1 MTVVRR
7 VLTWTW
13 QLALLVLLGVL
24 AVQLWFLGWIAYWK
38 YENPRETAFMERELD
53 RLQDKNAQARLRH
66 QWVAYERISVHLK
79 RAVVTS
85 EDARFV
91 EHEGVDWDAVAKAYE
106 ENMKRGRPAKGGS
119 TISQQLAKNLFL
131 SSEKSYLRKAQEL
144 VITTMLEWMWDKR
157 RILEVYLNVVEWGEG
172 VFGAEAAARH
182 YYGVGAHQLGAEQAA
197 RLAAFLPSPK
207 RYGRIR
213 SGRYLDARTAA
224 ILRWMPSA
232 QIP

>member
-1 MTVVRR
+1 MRGFR
-7 VLTWTW
+7 LVLRWTW
-13 QLALLVLLGVL
+13 RLLLLAVLGLLAL
-24 AVQLWFLGWIAYWK
+24 QLWYLGWIAFWK
-38 YENPRETAFMERELD
+38 YENPRETAFMERELQ
-53 RLQDKNAQARLRH
+53 RMQQKNPKAQLRR
-66 QWVAYERISVHLK
+66 QWVPYERISVHLK

-91 EHEGVDWDAVAKAYE
+91 DHEGVDWEAVQKAYE
-106 ENMKRGRPAKGGS
+106 ENLKRGRPAKGGS

-131 SSEKSYLRKAQEL
+131 SSDRSYLRKAQEL
-144 VITTMLEWMWDKR
+144 VITTMLEWLWDKQ
-157 RILEVYLNVVEWGEG
+157 RILEVYLNVIEWGDG

-182 YYGVGAHQLGAEQAA
+182 YFGVGAHQLGPEQAA

-213 SGRYLDARTAA
+213 SGPYLDGRTAA
-224 ILRWMPSA
+224 ILRYMPSA

>member
-1 MTVVRR
+1 MSFARRALRWAWRLLLLAVV
-7 VLTWTW
+7 
-13 QLALLVLLGVL
+13 ALLGL
-24 AVQLWFLGWIAYWK
+24 QLWYLGCIAYWK

-53 RLQDKNAQARLRH
+53 RLRTKNARAQLRH
-66 QWVAYERISVHLK
+66 QWVPYDRISPNLK

-91 EHEGVDWDAVAKAYE
+91 EHEGVDWEAVQKAYE
-106 ENMKRGRPAKGGS
+106 ENLKRGRPAKGGS

-131 SSEKSYLRKAQEL
+131 SSDRSYLRKAQEL
-144 VITTMLEWMWDKR
+144 VITTMLEWLWDKR

-172 VFGAEAAARH
+172 IFGAEAAARH
-182 YYGVGAHQLGAEQAA
+182 YFGLSAGQLGPEQAA

-213 SGRYLDARTAA
+213 SGPYLDGRTAA
-224 ILRWMPSA
+224 ILRYMPSA

>member
-1 MTVVRR
+1 MSLSRR
-7 VLTWTW
+7 VLRWTW
-13 QLALLVLLGVL
+13 RLSLLLLLGVI
-24 AVQLWFLGWIAYWK
+24 AVQLWFLGWIAYWRFA
-38 YENPRETAFMERELD
+38 NPAETAFMARELA
-53 RLQDKNAQARLRH
+53 RLQEKNPQARLRH
-66 QWVAYERISVHLK
+66 QWVPYERISTQLK

-131 SSEKSYLRKAQEL
+131 SSERSYVRKGQEL
-144 VITTMLEWMWDKR
+144 VITTMLELLWDKR
-157 RILEVYLNVVEWGEG
+157 RILEVYLNVVEWGDG

-182 YYGVGAHQLGAEQAA
+182 YYGVSASQLGPEQSA

-213 SGRYLDARTAA
+213 SGRYLDSRTAA
-224 ILRWMPSA
+224 ILRYMPSA

>member
-1 MTVVRR
+1 MTLLRP
-7 VLTWTW
+7 VLRWTW
-13 QLALLVLLGVL
+13 RLLVVAVVGLLAL
-24 AVQLWFLGWIAYWK
+24 QLWFLGWIAYWK
-38 YENPRETAFMERELD
+38 YENPRETAFMSRELD
-53 RLQDKNAQARLRH
+53 RLQDRNAQARLRH
-66 QWVAYERISVHLK
+66 QWVPYERISVHLK

-91 EHEGVDWDAVAKAYE
+91 DHEGVDWEAVKKAYE
-106 ENMKRGRPAKGGS
+106 ENLKRGRPAKGGS

-131 SSEKSYLRKAQEL
+131 SGDKSYVRKAQEL
-144 VITTMLEWMWDKR
+144 AIATMLEWMWDKR
-157 RILEVYLNVVEWGEG
+157 RILEVYLNIVEWGEG

-182 YYGVGAHQLGAEQAA
+182 YHGIGAHQLGAEQAA

-213 SGRYLDARTAA
+213 SGPYLDARTDA

>member
-1 MTVVRR
+1 MTVLRR

-85 EDARFV
+85 EDARFI

-131 SSEKSYLRKAQEL
+131 SSEKSYVRKAQEL

>member
-1 MTVVRR
+1 MRFVRR
-7 VLTWTW
+7 VLSWTW
-13 QLALLVLLGVL
+13 RLALLALAGLL
-24 AVQLWFLGWIAYWK
+24 AVQLWFLGWIAYYK
-38 YENPRETAFMERELD
+38 YENPSETAFMERELE
-53 RLQDKNAQARLRH
+53 RLQEKSPQARLRQ
-66 QWVAYERISVHLK
+66 QWVPYERISVHLK
-79 RAVVTS
+79 RAVVTA

-106 ENMKRGRPAKGGS
+106 ENLKRGRPAKGGS

-131 SSEKSYLRKAQEL
+131 SSERSYVRKAQEL
-144 VITTMLEWMWDKR
+144 AITTMLEWMWDKQ
-157 RILEVYLNVVEWGEG
+157 RILEVYLNVAEWGEG

-182 YYGVGAHQLGAEQAA
+182 YYGIGAHQLGPEQSA

-213 SGRYLDARTAA
+213 SGRYLDSRTGA
-224 ILRWMPSA
+224 ILRYMPAA

>member
-1 MTVVRR
+1 MSLSRR
-7 VLTWTW
+7 VLRWTW
-13 QLALLVLLGVL
+13 RLCLLLLLGVL
-24 AVQLWFLGWIAYWK
+24 AVQLWFLGWIAYWRFA
-38 YENPRETAFMERELD
+38 NPAETAFMARELA
-53 RLQDKNAQARLRH
+53 RVQEKSPQARLRH
-66 QWVAYERISVHLK
+66 QWVPYERISTHLK

-131 SSEKSYLRKAQEL
+131 SSERSYARKGQEL
-144 VITTMLEWMWDKR
+144 VITTMLEVLWDKR
-157 RILEVYLNVVEWGEG
+157 RILEVYLNVVEWGDG

-182 YYGVGAHQLGAEQAA
+182 YYGISASQLGAEQSA

-213 SGRYLDARTAA
+213 SGRYLDSRTAA
-224 ILRWMPSA
+224 ILRYMPSA

>member
-131 SSEKSYLRKAQEL
+131 SSEKSYVRKAQEL